1 MAGPGLARLRAGRGG
16 AITVSVFEPG
26 GRGWLLAICVSRVG
40 AYMVYIA
47 FAATLP
53 VLQRE
58 WHLTGTA
65 AGSIASAFQVA
76 YAISLMGCSALADRG
91 GARRVF
97 LIGTVASAVVSVV
110 FAMFARDYWS
120 ALALY
125 TLLALA
131 LGGTYTTGILL
142 VAENVPV
149 ERRGRAM
156 GSYIAGHSLGLA
168 VALMLAGIA
177 IPRGGYELAFWLLAS
192 GPVVGG
198 LLAWMAV
205 RSTANVV
212 TPRAGGQRFGGE
224 VLKNR
229 PAMLVIAGYT
239 FHSWELLGMWAWTP
253 AFLAACFVA
262 AGSELTRGAGLG
274 AYMTSLFHVTG
285 MIASLLA
292 GVFADRFGRTP
303 VILMMATISAACSLI
318 FGWLIGM
325 SLALVVAVG
334 LLYGFAALGDSPI
347 YSTAITE
354 VVAPA
359 YRGSALALRSLLGY
373 GAGAVAPLLFG
384 AILDWYGITNPGA
397 WGWAF
402 VSLGI
407 AGLGAVISVV
417 LLHRTP
423 GASVLRRGSVL
434 QASTI
439 SEAAR

>member
-1 MAGPGLARLRAGRGG
+1 VSLLASGGL
-16 AITVSVFEPG
+16 
-26 GRGWLLAICVSRVG
+26 GWLLAICFSRVG

-47 FAATLP
+47 YAATLP

-58 WHLTGTA
+58 WSLSGTA
-65 AGSIASAFQVA
+65 AGSIASAFQIA
-76 YAISLMGCSALADRG
+76 YAVSLMGCSALADRL

-97 LIGTVASAVVSVV
+97 LVGTVASAVVSIA
-110 FAMFARDYWS
+110 FAAFARDYWS
-120 ALALY
+120 GLALY
-125 TLLALA
+125 TLLAVA

-142 VAENVPV
+142 LAENIPV
-149 ERRGRAM
+149 ARRGRAM
-156 GSYIAGHSLGLA
+156 GTYLAGHSLGLA
-168 VALMLAGIA
+168 VALVLAGIA
-177 IPRGGYELAFWLLAS
+177 IPRGGYVLAFWWLAC
-192 GPVVGG
+192 GPLVGG
-198 LLAWMAV
+198 VFAWLAV
-205 RSTANVV
+205 RITVNVI
-212 TPRAGGQRFGGE
+212 TPRVGGQRFGGE

-262 AGSELTRGAGLG
+262 AGADLTRGAGLG

-285 MIASLLA
+285 MIAALMA
-292 GVFADRFGRTP
+292 GVLADRFGRAP
-303 VILMMATISAACSLI
+303 VILIMAAISTACSLV

-325 SLALVVAVG
+325 SLVLVVGLG

-373 GAGAVAPLLFG
+373 GAGAAAPLLFG
-384 AILDWYGITNPGA
+384 AILDWYGIRNAGA

-407 AGLGAVISVV
+407 AGAGAVASALLLYRIPEAVA
-417 LLHRTP
+417 LHR
-423 GASVLRRGSVL
+423 RRALSRPAV
-434 QASTI
+434 ST
-439 SEAAR
+439 AVR

>member
-1 MAGPGLARLRAGRGG
+1 MSVLAPGR
-16 AITVSVFEPG
+16 
-26 GRGWLLAICVSRVG
+26 RGWLLAICVSRVG

-47 FAATLP
+47 YAATLP

-58 WHLTGTA
+58 WNLSGTA

-76 YAISLMGCSALADRG
+76 YAVSLMGCSALADRV

-97 LIGTVASAVVSVV
+97 LVGSVASAVVSIA
-110 FAMFARDYWS
+110 FAALARDYWS
-120 ALALY
+120 GLGLY

-156 GSYIAGHSLGLA
+156 GTYLAGHSLGLA
-168 VALMLAGIA
+168 LALVLAGAA
-177 IPRGGYELAFWLLAS
+177 IPRGGYVVAFWLLAS

-198 LLAWMAV
+198 VLAWLAV

-224 VLKNR
+224 VLRNR

-239 FHSWELLGMWAWTP
+239 FHSYELLGMWAWTP

-262 AGSELTRGAGLG
+262 TGSELTRGAGLG

-292 GVFADRFGRTP
+292 GVFADRFGRTS
-303 VILMMATISAACSLI
+303 VILVMATVSAACSLV
-318 FGWLIGM
+318 FGWLIGA
-325 SLALVVAVG
+325 SLAVVVGVG
-334 LLYGFAALGDSPI
+334 LVYGFAALGDSPI

-384 AILDWYGITNPGA
+384 AILDWYGARNAGA

-407 AGLGAVISVV
+407 AGVGAVAAVV
-417 LLHRTP
+417 LLRWTP
-423 GASVLRRGSVL
+423 EASALHRGSATRSPAV
-434 QASTI
+434 SVPT
-439 SEAAR
+439 R

>member
-1 MAGPGLARLRAGRGG
+1 VSALA
-16 AITVSVFEPG
+16 PG
-26 GRGWLLAICVSRVG
+26 GRGWLLAICASRVG

-47 FAATLP
+47 YAATLP

-65 AGSIASAFQVA
+65 AGSIASAFQIA
-76 YAISLMGCSALADRG
+76 YAVSLMGCSALADRV

-97 LIGTVASAVVSVV
+97 LAGTFASALVSVG
-110 FAMFARDYWS
+110 FAWLARDYWS
-120 ALALY
+120 GLGLY

-156 GSYIAGHSLGLA
+156 GSYLAGHSLGLA
-168 VALMLAGIA
+168 LALVLAGLT
-177 IPRGGYELAFWLLAS
+177 IPRGGYVLTFWLLAA

-198 LLAWMAV
+198 VLACVAV

-212 TPRAGGQRFGGE
+212 TARVGGRRFGGE

-274 AYMTSLFHVTG
+274 AYMSALFHLTG
-285 MIASLLA
+285 MVASLLA
-292 GVFADRFGRTP
+292 GAFADRFGRTP
-303 VILMMATISAACSLI
+303 VIFVMATLSAACSLA
-318 FGWLIGM
+318 FGWLIGA
-325 SLALVVAVG
+325 SLALVVALG

-373 GAGAVAPLLFG
+373 GAGAIAPLLFG
-384 AILDWYGITNPGA
+384 AILDWYGVESPGA

-402 VSLGI
+402 VSLGV
-407 AGLGAVISVV
+407 AGAGAVVSVV
-417 LLHRTP
+417 LLHRT
-423 GASVLRRGSVL
+423 A
-434 QASTI
+434 
-439 SEAAR
+439 EAAVLHRGMVPRRPAASATAR

>member
-1 MAGPGLARLRAGRGG
+1 M
-16 AITVSVFEPG
+16 TVFSPG
-26 GRGWLLAICVSRVG
+26 GRGWLGAICLSRVG
-40 AYMVYIA
+40 SFMVYIA
-47 FAATLP
+47 YAAALP

-58 WHLTGTA
+58 WHLSGTA
-65 AGSIASAFQVA
+65 AGSIASSFQMA
-76 YAISLMGCSALADRG
+76 YAVSLMGCSALADRI

-97 LIGTVASAVVSVV
+97 VSGTIASAVVAAA

-120 ALALY
+120 GLWLY
-125 TLLALA
+125 TLLAVT
-131 LGGTYTTGILL
+131 LGSTYTTGILL

-156 GSYIAGHSLGLA
+156 GAYLAGHSLGLA
-168 VALMLAGIA
+168 LALVLGGAA
-177 IPRGGYELAFWLLAS
+177 IPRGGYVLTFWLLAL

-198 LLAWMAV
+198 AVAWLAV
-205 RSTANVV
+205 GSTANII
-212 TPRAGGQRFGGE
+212 TPRATGQRFGGE

-262 AGSELTRGAGLG
+262 AGTELTRGAGLG
-274 AYMTSLFHVTG
+274 AYITSLFHLTG

-292 GVFADRFGRTP
+292 GVFADRLGRTP
-303 VILMMATISAACSLI
+303 VILVMASISAACSLV
-318 FGWLIGM
+318 FGWLVGA
-325 SLALVVAVG
+325 SLALIIGVG

-373 GAGAVAPLLFG
+373 GAGAIAPLLFG
-384 AILDWYGITNPGA
+384 AILDWHGLQTAGA

-402 VSLGI
+402 VSLGV
-407 AGLGAVISVV
+407 AGLGAVLSAV
-417 LLHRTP
+417 LLYRTTEARVLHRGTAHRDP
-423 GASVLRRGSVL
+423 ALAVSSR
-434 QASTI
+434 
-439 SEAAR
+439 

>member
-1 MAGPGLARLRAGRGG
+1 
-16 AITVSVFEPG
+16 
-26 GRGWLLAICVSRVG
+26 
-40 AYMVYIA
+40 MVYIA
-47 FAATLP
+47 YAATLP

-58 WHLTGTA
+58 WSLSGTA
-65 AGSIASAFQVA
+65 AGSIASAFQIA
-76 YAISLMGCSALADRG
+76 YAVSLMGCSALADRL

-97 LIGTVASAVVSVV
+97 LVGTVASAVVSIA
-110 FAMFARDYWS
+110 FAAFARDYWS
-120 ALALY
+120 GLALY
-125 TLLALA
+125 TLLAMA

-142 VAENVPV
+142 LAENIPV
-149 ERRGRAM
+149 ARRGRAM
-156 GSYIAGHSLGLA
+156 GTYLAGHSLGLA
-168 VALMLAGIA
+168 VALVLAGIA
-177 IPRGGYELAFWLLAS
+177 IPRGGYVLAFWWLAC
-192 GPVVGG
+192 GPLVGG
-198 LLAWMAV
+198 VFAWVAV
-205 RSTANVV
+205 RITANVI
-212 TPRAGGQRFGGE
+212 TPRVGGQRFGGE

-262 AGSELTRGAGLG
+262 AGSDLTRGAGLG

-285 MIASLLA
+285 MIAALMA
-292 GVFADRFGRTP
+292 GVLADRFGRAP
-303 VILMMATISAACSLI
+303 VILIMAAMSTACSLV

-325 SLALVVAVG
+325 SLVLVVGLG

-373 GAGAVAPLLFG
+373 GAGAAAPLLFG
-384 AILDWYGITNPGA
+384 AILDWYGIRNAGA

-407 AGLGAVISVV
+407 AGAGAVASAV
-417 LLHRTP
+417 LLYRSPEAVALH
-423 GASVLRRGSVL
+423 GRRALPPSAV
-434 QASTI
+434 ST
-439 SEAAR
+439 AAR

>member
-1 MAGPGLARLRAGRGG
+1 
-16 AITVSVFEPG
+16 
-26 GRGWLLAICVSRVG
+26 
-40 AYMVYIA
+40 MVYIA
-47 FAATLP
+47 YAATLP

-58 WHLTGTA
+58 WHMSGTA

-76 YAISLMGCSALADRG
+76 YAVSLMGCSAVADRV

-97 LIGTVASAVVSVV
+97 LVGTVASAVVSVA
-110 FAMFARDYWS
+110 FAALARDYWS
-120 ALALY
+120 GLGLY

-156 GSYIAGHSLGLA
+156 GAYLAGHSLGLA
-168 VALMLAGIA
+168 LALALAGAA
-177 IPRGGYELAFWLLAS
+177 IPRGGYVLAFWLLAL
-192 GPVVGG
+192 GPLVGG
-198 LLAWMAV
+198 GLAWVAV
-205 RSTANVV
+205 HATANVL
-212 TPRAGGQRFGGE
+212 TRRTGGQRFAGE
-224 VLKNR
+224 VLRNR

-262 AGSELTRGAGLG
+262 VGSDLTRGAGLG
-274 AYMTSLFHVTG
+274 AYITALFHVTG
-285 MIASLLA
+285 MVASLLA
-292 GVFADRFGRTP
+292 GVLADRFGRTP
-303 VILMMATISAACSLI
+303 VILVMATLSTACSLV
-318 FGWLIGM
+318 FGWLLGA
-325 SLALVVAVG
+325 SLAIIIGVG

-354 VVAPA
+354 VVAPG

-373 GAGAVAPLLFG
+373 GAGAIAPLLFG
-384 AILDWYGITNPGA
+384 AILVWYGVRDAGA

-407 AGLGAVISVV
+407 AGAGAIMSVA
-417 LLHRTP
+417 LLHRAP
-423 GASVLRRGSVL
+423 AAAALHRGALRRVATVSTSV
-434 QASTI
+434 
-439 SEAAR
+439 R

>member
-1 MAGPGLARLRAGRGG
+1 VSFLAPG
-16 AITVSVFEPG
+16 SS
-26 GRGWLLAICVSRVG
+26 GWLFAICVSRVG

-47 FAATLP
+47 YAATLP

-58 WHLTGTA
+58 WSLSGTA
-65 AGSIASAFQVA
+65 AGSIASAFQIA
-76 YAISLMGCSALADRG
+76 YAVSLMGCSALADRL

-97 LIGTVASAVVSVV
+97 LVGTVASTVVAIA

-120 ALALY
+120 GLGLY
-125 TLLALA
+125 TLLAVA

-142 VAENVPV
+142 LAENVPV

-156 GSYIAGHSLGLA
+156 GAYLAGHSLGLA
-168 VALMLAGIA
+168 MALVLAGIA
-177 IPRGGYELAFWLLAS
+177 IPRGGYVLAFWWLAC

-198 LLAWMAV
+198 VFAWRAV

-262 AGSELTRGAGLG
+262 AGSDLTRGAGLG

-285 MIASLLA
+285 MIAALMA
-292 GVFADRFGRTP
+292 GVLADRFGRAP
-303 VILMMATISAACSLI
+303 VILVMATISAACSLV

-325 SLALVVAVG
+325 SLVLVVGLG

-373 GAGAVAPLLFG
+373 GAGAAAPLLFG
-384 AILDWYGITNPGA
+384 AILDWYGIRNAGA

-407 AGLGAVISVV
+407 AGTGAVASALLLYRIPEAVA
-417 LLHRTP
+417 LHR
-423 GASVLRRGSVL
+423 RRALPRPAV
-434 QASTI
+434 ST
-439 SEAAR
+439 AAR

>member
-1 MAGPGLARLRAGRGG
+1 MSRFA
-16 AITVSVFEPG
+16 PG
-26 GRGWLLAICVSRVG
+26 GVAWLLAICISRVG

-47 FAATLP
+47 YAATLP
-53 VLQRE
+53 ILQHE
-58 WHLTGTA
+58 WQLSGTA

-76 YAISLMGCSALADRG
+76 YAVSLMGCSALADRV

-97 LIGTVASAVVSVV
+97 LAGTVASAVMSIA
-110 FAMFARDYWS
+110 FAMYARDYWS
-120 ALALY
+120 GLGLY

-149 ERRGRAM
+149 ARRGRAM
-156 GSYIAGHSLGLA
+156 GAYLAGHSLGLA
-168 VALMLAGIA
+168 LALTLTGMA
-177 IPRGGYELAFWLLAS
+177 ISRGGYVLAFWLLAL
-192 GPVVGG
+192 GPVVG
-198 LLAWMAV
+198 AAFSWVAA
-205 RSTANVV
+205 RTNANIVP
-212 TPRAGGQRFGGE
+212 PRTGSQRFGGE
-224 VLKNR
+224 VLRNR

-253 AFLAACFVA
+253 TFLAACFVA

-274 AYMTSLFHVTG
+274 AYTTALFHVTG
-285 MIASLLA
+285 MLAALLA

-303 VILMMATISAACSLI
+303 VIFVMATVSALCSLA
-318 FGWLIGM
+318 FGWMLGTSLVLI
-325 SLALVVAVG
+325 VAMG

-359 YRGSALALRSLLGY
+359 YRGAALALRSLLGY
-373 GAGAVAPLLFG
+373 GAGAAAPLVFG
-384 AILDWYGITNPGA
+384 AILDWYGVRSAGA

-402 VSLGI
+402 LSLGV
-407 AGLGAVISVV
+407 AGVGAVVSVV

-423 GASVLRRGSVL
+423 AAAALHGPVERRAAASAGAR
-434 QASTI
+434 
-439 SEAAR
+439 

>member
-1 MAGPGLARLRAGRGG
+1 
-16 AITVSVFEPG
+16 
-26 GRGWLLAICVSRVG
+26 
-40 AYMVYIA
+40 
-47 FAATLP
+47 
-53 VLQRE
+53 
-58 WHLTGTA
+58 
-65 AGSIASAFQVA
+65 
-76 YAISLMGCSALADRG
+76 MGCSALADRV

-97 LIGTVASAVVSVV
+97 LAGSTASAVAALC
-110 FAMFARDYWS
+110 FAAFARDYWS
-120 ALALY
+120 GLGWY

-149 ERRGRAM
+149 ARRGRAM
-156 GSYIAGHSLGLA
+156 GMYLAGHSLGLA
-168 VALMLAGIA
+168 LALVLTGAA
-177 IPRGGYELAFWLLAS
+177 IPRGGYVLAFWLLAS
-192 GPVVGG
+192 GPIVGG
-198 LLAWMAV
+198 VLAWLAV

-212 TPRAGGQRFGGE
+212 TPRASGQRFGGE

-303 VILMMATISAACSLI
+303 VILVMAAVSAVCSLT
-318 FGWLIGM
+318 FGWLIGT
-325 SLALVVAVG
+325 SLVLVLGVG

-373 GAGAVAPLLFG
+373 GAGAMAPLLFG
-384 AILDWYGITNPGA
+384 AILDWYGVTSPGA

-402 VSLGI
+402 VSLGV
-407 AGLGAVISVV
+407 AGAGAVASAV
-417 LLHRTP
+417 LLRRMPEASALHR
-423 GASVLRRGSVL
+423 GRVAR
-434 QASTI
+434 
-439 SEAAR
+439 AAAVSAPAR

>member
-1 MAGPGLARLRAGRGG
+1 
-16 AITVSVFEPG
+16 
-26 GRGWLLAICVSRVG
+26 
-40 AYMVYIA
+40 MVYIA
-47 FAATLP
+47 YAATLP

-58 WHLTGTA
+58 WHLSGTA
-65 AGSIASAFQVA
+65 AGSIASAFQAA
-76 YAISLMGCSALADRG
+76 YAVSLMGCSELADRV

-97 LIGTVASAVVSVV
+97 LVGTVASAIVSIA
-110 FAMFARDYWS
+110 FAALARDYWS
-120 ALALY
+120 GLGLY

-142 VAENVPV
+142 LAENIPV

-156 GSYIAGHSLGLA
+156 GTYLAGHSLGLA
-168 VALMLAGIA
+168 VALMLAGVA
-177 IPRGGYELAFWLLAS
+177 IPRGGYVLAFWLLAS

-198 LLAWMAV
+198 VLAWLAV
-205 RSTANVV
+205 RSTPNVV
-212 TPRAGGQRFGGE
+212 TARAGGQRFGGE

-229 PAMLVIAGYT
+229 PAMLVITGYT

-274 AYMTSLFHVTG
+274 AYMTSLFHATG
-285 MIASLLA
+285 MLASLIA
-292 GVFADRFGRTP
+292 GLFADRFGRTP
-303 VILMMATISAACSLI
+303 VILAMATISAGCSLM
-318 FGWLIGM
+318 FGWLIGT
-325 SLALVVAVG
+325 SLILIVGVG

-384 AILDWYGITNPGA
+384 AILDWYGLKNAGA

-402 VSLGI
+402 ASLGI
-407 AGLGAVISVV
+407 AGMGAVASAV
-417 LLHRTP
+417 LLYRTADAAALHRRI
-423 GASVLRRGSVL
+423 RRS
-434 QASTI
+434 
-439 SEAAR
+439 AAVSAPAR

>member
-1 MAGPGLARLRAGRGG
+1 MSVLTPG
-16 AITVSVFEPG
+16 T
-26 GRGWLLAICVSRVG
+26 RGWLLAICVSRVG

-47 FAATLP
+47 YAATLP

-58 WHLTGTA
+58 WQLSGTA

-76 YAISLMGCSALADRG
+76 YAVSLMGCSALADRI

-97 LIGTVASAVVSVV
+97 VVGTVASAIVSIA
-110 FAMFARDYWS
+110 FASLARDYWS
-120 ALALY
+120 GLGLY
-125 TLLALA
+125 ALLALA

-142 VAENVPV
+142 LAENVPV

-156 GSYIAGHSLGLA
+156 GTYLAGHSLGLA
-168 VALMLAGIA
+168 LALMLAGVA
-177 IPRGGYELAFWLLAS
+177 IPKGGYVLAFWLLAS

-198 LLAWMAV
+198 VLAWPAV
-205 RSTANVV
+205 RSTPNVV
-212 TPRAGGQRFGGE
+212 ATRAHGQQFGGE

-239 FHSWELLGMWAWTP
+239 LHSWELLGMWAWTP

-274 AYMTSLFHVTG
+274 AYITSLFHVTG
-285 MIASLLA
+285 MVASLVA
-292 GVFADRFGRTP
+292 GFFADRFGRTP
-303 VILMMATISAACSLI
+303 VILAMAAVSTACSLV
-318 FGWLIGM
+318 FGWLIGT
-325 SLALVVAVG
+325 SLALIIAVG

-373 GAGAVAPLLFG
+373 GAGAIAPLLFG
-384 AILDWYGITNPGA
+384 AILDWYGINNAGA

-407 AGLGAVISVV
+407 AGVGAVVSAV
-417 LLHRTP
+417 LLYRTP
-423 GASVLRRGSVL
+423 EAAVLRRGRVTRPAA
-434 QASTI
+434 AS
-439 SEAAR
+439 APAR

>member
-1 MAGPGLARLRAGRGG
+1 MSPFA
-16 AITVSVFEPG
+16 PG
-26 GRGWLLAICVSRVG
+26 GPAWLLAICVSRVG

-47 FAATLP
+47 YAATLP
-53 VLQRE
+53 VLQHE
-58 WHLTGTA
+58 WQLSGTA

-76 YAISLMGCSALADRG
+76 YAVSLMGCSALADRV

-97 LIGTVASAVVSVV
+97 VVGTVVSAIVSIA
-110 FAMFARDYWS
+110 FAMYARDYWS
-120 ALALY
+120 GLGLY

-156 GSYIAGHSLGLA
+156 GAYLAGHSLGLA
-168 VALMLAGIA
+168 LALTLAGLA
-177 IPRGGYELAFWLLAS
+177 IPRGGYVLAFWLLAL
-192 GPVVGG
+192 GPVVG
-198 LLAWMAV
+198 AAFSWIAARTSPNIV
-205 RSTANVV
+205 P
-212 TPRAGGQRFGGE
+212 PRAGSQRFGGE
-224 VLKNR
+224 VLRNR

-253 AFLAACFVA
+253 TFLAACFVA

-274 AYMTSLFHVTG
+274 AYMTALFHLTG
-285 MIASLLA
+285 MLAALLA

-303 VILMMATISAACSLI
+303 VILVMATVSAICSLA
-318 FGWLIGM
+318 FGWMLGASLVLI
-325 SLALVVAVG
+325 VAVG

-359 YRGSALALRSLLGY
+359 YRGAALALRSLLGY
-373 GAGAVAPLLFG
+373 GAGAAAPLVFG
-384 AILDWYGITNPGA
+384 AILDWYGVRSAGA

-402 VSLGI
+402 LSLGI
-407 AGLGAVISVV
+407 AGVGAVVSVV

-423 GASVLRRGSVL
+423 AAAALHGPGMRRAPASVG
-434 QASTI
+434 
-439 SEAAR
+439 AR

>member
-1 MAGPGLARLRAGRGG
+1 MSVLIPG
-16 AITVSVFEPG
+16 T
-26 GRGWLLAICVSRVG
+26 RGWLLALCVSRVG

-47 FAATLP
+47 YAATLP

-58 WHLTGTA
+58 WQLSGTA

-76 YAISLMGCSALADRG
+76 YAVSLMGCSALADRI

-97 LIGTVASAVVSVV
+97 VVGTVASAIVSIA
-110 FAMFARDYWS
+110 FASLARDYWS
-120 ALALY
+120 GLGLY
-125 TLLALA
+125 ALLALA

-142 VAENVPV
+142 LAENVPV

-156 GSYIAGHSLGLA
+156 GTYLAGHSLGLA
-168 VALMLAGIA
+168 LALMLAGVA
-177 IPRGGYELAFWLLAS
+177 IPKGGYVLAFWLLAS

-198 LLAWMAV
+198 VLACLAV
-205 RSTANVV
+205 RSTPNVV
-212 TPRAGGQRFGGE
+212 ATRAHGQRFGGE

-239 FHSWELLGMWAWTP
+239 LHSWELLGMWAWTP

-274 AYMTSLFHVTG
+274 AYITSLFHVTG
-285 MIASLLA
+285 MVASLVA
-292 GVFADRFGRTP
+292 GLFADRFGRTP
-303 VILMMATISAACSLI
+303 VILAMAAVSTGCSLV
-318 FGWLIGM
+318 FGWLIGT
-325 SLALVVAVG
+325 SLALIIAVG

-373 GAGAVAPLLFG
+373 GAGAIAPLLFG
-384 AILDWYGITNPGA
+384 AILDWYGINNAGA

-407 AGLGAVISVV
+407 AGVGAVVSAV
-417 LLHRTP
+417 LLYRTP
-423 GASVLRRGSVL
+423 EAAVLRRGRVTRPAA
-434 QASTI
+434 AS
-439 SEAAR
+439 APAR

>member
-1 MAGPGLARLRAGRGG
+1 MPR
-16 AITVSVFEPG
+16 
-26 GRGWLLAICVSRVG
+26 
-40 AYMVYIA
+40 
-47 FAATLP
+47 
-53 VLQRE
+53 
-58 WHLTGTA
+58 
-65 AGSIASAFQVA
+65 
-76 YAISLMGCSALADRG
+76 
-91 GARRVF
+91 
-97 LIGTVASAVVSVV
+97 
-110 FAMFARDYWS
+110 FARDYWS
-120 ALALY
+120 GLGWY

-156 GSYIAGHSLGLA
+156 GMYLAGHSLGLA
-168 VALMLAGIA
+168 LALVLTGAA
-177 IPRGGYELAFWLLAS
+177 IPRGGYVLAFWLLAS

-198 LLAWMAV
+198 VLAWLAV

-303 VILMMATISAACSLI
+303 VILVMATVSAVV
-318 FGWLIGM
+318 
-325 SLALVVAVG
+325 LARVRLADRDVAG
-334 LLYGFAALGDSPI
+334 PRPRRWAPLRIRRAGRLSDLLDRDH
-347 YSTAITE
+347 
-354 VVAPA
+354 
-359 YRGSALALRSLLGY
+359 RGRGARLSRL
-373 GAGAVAPLLFG
+373 GAGA
-384 AILDWYGITNPGA
+384 
-397 WGWAF
+397 AF
-402 VSLGI
+402 P
-407 AGLGAVISVV
+407 A
-417 LLHRTP
+417 R
-423 GASVLRRGSVL
+423 LRRGGDG
-434 QASTI
+434 
-439 SEAAR
+439 AAAVWRDPRLVRSHESRRVGVGVREPRRSRGREPSRRPCCCTGCRKRRPCIGAVSRAAAAVSAPAR